1 MHHSADNVD
10 CRIRL
15 FQCIKSRAPPGRRRV
30 SSLRWGPHR
39 APSSTVDVFGGSDRA
54 DHVAGFVDLA
64 RIAEGMPQAAPR
76 IATRRRSA
84 WLALSA
90 AGSCAGLAVRT
101 TLLTSVVGARLDHFN
116 LLGLIRDVMLDG
128 LAAFWLR

>member
-1 MHHSADNVD
+1 MHQEPGSA
-10 CRIRL
+10 RP
-15 FQCIKSRAPPGRRRV
+15 AARV
-30 SSLRWGPHR
+30 LAVRWGPRR

-90 AGSCAGLAVRT
+90 AGSCTGLAVHT

-116 LLGLIRDVMLDG
+116 LLGLIREVMLDG